1 MSQLIPMGKYAP
13 NMPVFRYMQYQ
24 HFWIGLEQVCT
35 G

>member
-1 MSQLIPMGKYAP
+1 MSQLTPMGKICTEYAC
-13 NMPVFRYMQYQ
+13 FRYMQYQ